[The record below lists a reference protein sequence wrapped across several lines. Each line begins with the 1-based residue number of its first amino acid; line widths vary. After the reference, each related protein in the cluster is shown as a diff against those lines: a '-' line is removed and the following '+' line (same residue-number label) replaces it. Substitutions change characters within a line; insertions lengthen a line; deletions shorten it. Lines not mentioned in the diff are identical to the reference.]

1 MLLAWFERCPWSFSM
16 QPLSRRLFID
26 LTRLADATVR
36 EHLQLDAPS
45 RPELSIQ
52 AFPYESAYTE
62 LQAVCASLGPKDKVW
77 ICEKAGCAL
86 TQVIPKVG
94 LQGRSGGHRGAYSM
108 GMLLALLWE
117 TCGSSELV
125 LHFIPLLLLLL

>member
-1 MLLAWFERCPWSFSM
+1 M
-16 QPLSRRLFID
+16 
-26 LTRLADATVR
+26 R

-45 RPELSIQ
+45 RPELSVQ

-94 LQGRSGGHRGAYSM
+94 LQGSLMANVCIFRVGY
-108 GMLLALLWE
+108 ALYTIKL
-117 TCGSSELV
+117 TV
-125 LHFIPLLLLLL
+125 LYTTPALSP